1 MKPIQTQS
9 INDQFYNYIKNEILE
24 GSLKP
29 GNQIDI
35 ESLVREFGI
44 SRSPIKTAIDKLVGE
59 GFLVIRPRKGTF
71 VTHIEPK
78 ELLEYLEI
86 RFLIESYILEKSFKR
101 YGSVIDKLKSTNS
114 AALKAAKKGDYK
126 EFMEQDR
133 GFHRL
138 IILQS
143 KNRKLIAMYD
153 QMHVY
158 TSITLS
164 LYRRPDRTERMFGGV
179 NEHLQIITAI
189 ESGNVRK
196 AVSEIKKHASI
207 VIASFEKSMLTGE
220 ANTSSKDFL

>member
-1 MKPIQTQS
+1 MKTIQTQS

-86 RFLIESYILEKSFKR
+86 RFLIESYILENSFKR
-101 YGSVIDKLKSTNS
+101 YGSVIDKLRSTNS
-114 AALKAAKKGDYK
+114 TALRAAKKGDYK
-126 EFMEQDR
+126 EFMEHDR

-164 LYRRPDRTERMFGGV
+164 LYQRPDRTERMFGGV

-196 AVSEIKKHASI
+196 AVSAIKKHASI